1 MCALL
6 VGEALRMRP
15 GNHQGKGCNS
25 QAQKNSMAA
34 GNQQG
39 TSRHHCSKWASLT
52 APQSITAHFFPLE
65 NGVGAYVPDGQWK
78 EL

>member
-6 VGEALRMRP
+6 VGEALRTRP
-15 GNHQGKGCNS
+15 GHHQGKGCNS

-34 GNQQG
+34 GNQQ
-39 TSRHHCSKWASLT
+39 ASLLQMGQPP
-52 APQSITAHFFPLE
+52 APQSITAHFFQLE
-65 NGVGAYVPDGQWK
+65 SGVGAYVPDGQWK